1 MQCGCWNWPLG
12 PLLMVSALKLNFS
25 PIETWLHEL
34 WPKLSWI
41 CGFGVTQWFRHRQ
54 ATKLKV
60 ETEKIPQP
68 PSLAYYP
75 LVSLL
80 SPRLFGHLSGHIRL
94 LTLHLKAGDMR
105 AVYCRPWNQI
115 SWVWIVAPPPHLL
128 RDMQQSIPPCC
139 ASDWSPMRWGLEW
152 LHLKHSNKQNEW

>member
-1 MQCGCWNWPLG
+1 MLKHSWSSYMQCGCWNWPLG

-25 PIETWLHEL
+25 PIYTWLHEL

-68 PSLAYYP
+68 LSLAYYP

-115 SWVWIVAPPPHLL
+115 SWDWIVAPPPTCWGTCNKAFHLVVL
-128 RDMQQSIPPCC
+128 LIGHPWD
-139 ASDWSPMRWGLEW
+139 GL
-152 LHLKHSNKQNEW
+152 